1 VNAQGGRR
9 AQALAELP
17 RQEVLMLDGHFEA
30 MVDPGV
36 PITTC

>member
-1 VNAQGGRR
+1 MNAQGGRC

-17 RQEVLMLDGHFEA
+17 LQEGLVLDGDCEA